1 MDTIGAADGKRWS
14 RWIYGM
20 RTGESVAGVGEED
33 SVGGNYE
40 LGITD
45 YEEQLGNQVN
55 HAIDIV
61 IFDLNKMD

>member
-1 MDTIGAADGKRWS
+1 MDAIGATDGKRW
-14 RWIYGM
+14 RVWIHGM
-20 RTGESVAGVGEED
+20 RSGEGVAGVGEED
-33 SVGGNYE
+33 SAGGTYE
-40 LGITD
+40 LVITD